1 MESGSWPSSPAL
13 AGPGSLLLRS
23 APATFCSA
31 AMLLIAMAVF
41 PMKFRRVSVLIINSP
56 DRFDWLLLLLL

>member
-1 MESGSWPSSPAL
+1 MESGSWPSSPKF

-23 APATFCSA
+23 APAIFCNA

-41 PMKFRRVSVLIINSP
+41 PIKFRRVSVLIINSP
-56 DRFDWLLLLLL
+56 GGFERLLLL